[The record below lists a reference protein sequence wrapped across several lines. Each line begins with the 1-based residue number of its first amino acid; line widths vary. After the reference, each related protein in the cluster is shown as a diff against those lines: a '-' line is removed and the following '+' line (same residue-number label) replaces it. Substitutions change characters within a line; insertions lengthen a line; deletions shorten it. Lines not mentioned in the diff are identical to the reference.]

1 MPMTDHV
8 LVDSE
13 ISLQDGRAR
22 IDIGLP
28 WFRNLPYSS
37 ILDVSLELDGAPI
50 TSNEIELCVE
60 GKYWKIAELSQF
72 TEQSWFLQDRATIE
86 FPAPANL
93 GESVDCTV
101 NLLMLIPNMF
111 MGPDK
116 PLEIP
121 AQVRQQIPV
130 IHL

>member
-1 MPMTDHV
+1 MTDHV

-37 ILDVSLELDGAPI
+37 ILDFSLELDGAPI

-60 GKYWKIAELSQF
+60 GKYWKIAELAQF
-72 TEQSWFLQDRATIE
+72 TEQSWFLQDRATLE
-86 FPAPANL
+86 FPAPVHLAD
-93 GESVDCTV
+93 SADCTV

>member
-1 MPMTDHV
+1 MTDHV

-37 ILDVSLELDGAPI
+37 ILDVSLELDGTPI
-50 TSNEIELCVE
+50 KSNEIELCVDD
-60 GKYWKIAELSQF
+60 KYWKITDLAQV

>member
-1 MPMTDHV
+1 MTDHV

-28 WFRNLPYSS
+28 WFRNLSYSS
-37 ILDVSLELDGAPI
+37 ILDFSLELDGAPI

-60 GKYWKIAELSQF
+60 GKYWKIAELAQF
-72 TEQSWFLQDRATIE
+72 TEQSWFVQDRATIE

-101 NLLMLIPNMF
+101 NLLLLIPNMF

>member
-1 MPMTDHV
+1 MTDHV

-13 ISLQDGRAR
+13 LSIQDGKAR

-28 WFRNLPYSS
+28 WFRNLPFSS
-37 ILDVSLELDGAPI
+37 ILDISLELDGTAI
-50 TSNEIELCVE
+50 TASEIALCVD
-60 GKYWKIAELSQF
+60 GKYWPIAELSQL
-72 TEQSWFLQDRATIE
+72 TEQSWFLQDRAAIE
-86 FPAPANL
+86 FKAPASL
-93 GESVDCTV
+93 GKSADCTINV
-101 NLLMLIPNMF
+101 LMLIPNMF

-121 AQVRQQIPV
+121 SQVREQIPV

>member
-1 MPMTDHV
+1 MTDHV
-8 LVDSE
+8 LVDSQVS
-13 ISLQDGRAR
+13 IQNGRAR
-22 IDIGLP
+22 MDIGLP

-37 ILDVSLELDGAPI
+37 ILDVSLELDGA
-50 TSNEIELCVE
+50 TVSSEDIELCVD
-60 GKYWKIAELSQF
+60 GKYWRIAELSQF
-72 TEQSWFLQDRATIE
+72 KEQSWFLQDRATIE
-86 FPAPANL
+86 FQAPANL
-93 GESVDCTV
+93 AESADCTV

-121 AQVRQQIPV
+121 AQVRKQIPV

>member
-13 ISLQDGRAR
+13 IRIQDGRAR
-22 IDIGLP
+22 IDVGLP

-37 ILDVSLELDGAPI
+37 ILDFSLELDGIPI

-60 GKYWKIAELSQF
+60 GKCWKIAELAQF

-86 FPAPANL
+86 FSAPTNF
-93 GESVDCTV
+93 GQSVDCTV

>member
-1 MPMTDHV
+1 MTDHV

-13 ISLQDGRAR
+13 VSIQEGRAR

-37 ILDVSLELDGAPI
+37 ILDVSLELDGATI
-50 TSNEIELCVE
+50 TSNEIEICVDD
-60 GKYWKIAELSQF
+60 KYWKIADLAQM

-86 FPAPANL
+86 FPAPATL
-93 GESVDCTV
+93 GQSVDCTV

-121 AQVRQQIPV
+121 AQVRKQIPV

>member
-13 ISLQDGRAR
+13 VSIQEGRAR

-37 ILDVSLELDGAPI
+37 ILDVSLELDGATI
-50 TSNEIELCVE
+50 TSNEIEICVDD
-60 GKYWKIAELSQF
+60 KYWKIADLAQM

-86 FPAPANL
+86 FPAPATL
-93 GESVDCTV
+93 GQSVDCTV

-121 AQVRQQIPV
+121 AQVRKQIPV

>member
-1 MPMTDHV
+1 MTDHV
-8 LVDSE
+8 LADSE
-13 ISLQDGRAR
+13 ITIKDNKAR
-22 IDIGLP
+22 MAFGLP
-28 WFRNLPYSS
+28 WFRNLPFSS
-37 ILDVSLELDGAPI
+37 ILDISLELDGTAI
-50 TSNEIELCVE
+50 TSSEIAVYVE
-60 GKYWKIAELSQF
+60 GKYWPIAELSQL

-86 FPAPANL
+86 FSAPTNF
-93 GESVDCTV
+93 GQSVDCTV

-130 IHL
+130 IQL

>member
-37 ILDVSLELDGAPI
+37 ILDFSLELDGAPI
-50 TSNEIELCVE
+50 TANEIELCVE
-60 GKYWKIAELSQF
+60 GKYWKIAELAQF

-86 FPAPANL
+86 FLAPANL
-93 GESVDCTV
+93 GESVEEA
-101 NLLMLIPNMF
+101 
-111 MGPDK
+111 GPRWF
-116 PLEIP
+116 
-121 AQVRQQIPV
+121 Q
-130 IHL
+130 

>member
-1 MPMTDHV
+1 LALTDHV

-13 ISLQDGRAR
+13 ITIKDNQAR
-22 IDIGLP
+22 MNIGLP
-28 WFRNLPYSS
+28 WFRNLPFSS
-37 ILDVSLELDGAPI
+37 ILDISLVLDGTAI
-50 TSNEIELCVE
+50 TSSEIALCVD
-60 GKYWKIAELSQF
+60 GKYWPIAELSQL
-72 TEQSWFLQDRATIE
+72 TEQSWFLQDRAAIE
-86 FPAPANL
+86 FKAPASL
-93 GESVDCTV
+93 GESADCTV

-121 AQVRQQIPV
+121 SQVREQIPV

>member
-1 MPMTDHV
+1 MTDHV

-13 ISLQDGRAR
+13 IKIQDGRAR
-22 IDIGLP
+22 IDVGLP

-37 ILDVSLELDGAPI
+37 ILDLSLEIDGELIA
-50 TSNEIELCVE
+50 SNEIKLYVA
-60 GKYWKIAELSQF
+60 GKYWTIDDLAHV
-72 TEQSWFLQDRATIE
+72 TEQSWFVQDRATIE
-86 FPAPANL
+86 FKAPAIS
-93 GESVDCTV
+93 GDTADFAV

>member
-1 MPMTDHV
+1 MTDHV
-8 LVDSE
+8 LVSSQVS
-13 ISLQDGRAR
+13 IQSGRAK

-37 ILDVSLELDGAPI
+37 ILDFSLELDGSAI
-50 TSNEIELCVE
+50 TSNEIELYVE
-60 GKYWKIAELSQF
+60 GKYWKIAELAQF

-101 NLLMLIPNMF
+101 NLLLLIPNMF

-130 IHL
+130 IQL

>member
-1 MPMTDHV
+1 MAMTDHV
-8 LVDSE
+8 LVESE
-13 ISLQDGRAR
+13 ISIQDDKAK

-28 WFRNLPYSS
+28 WFRNLPFSS
-37 ILDVSLELDGAPI
+37 ILDVSLELDGKII
-50 TSNEIELCVE
+50 TANEIKLCVE
-60 GKYWKIAELSQF
+60 GKYWQIAELAQI
-72 TEQSWFLQDRATIE
+72 TEQSWFLQDKATLE
-86 FPAPANL
+86 FPAPVHLAD
-93 GESVDCTV
+93 SADCAV

>member
-37 ILDVSLELDGAPI
+37 ILDFSLELDGAPI
-50 TSNEIELCVE
+50 TANEIELCVE
-60 GKYWKIAELSQF
+60 GKYWKIAELAQF

-86 FPAPANL
+86 FLAPANL

-101 NLLMLIPNMF
+101 NLLLLIPNMF

>member
-1 MPMTDHV
+1 MTDHV

-37 ILDVSLELDGAPI
+37 ILDFSLELDGALI

-60 GKYWKIAELSQF
+60 GQYRKIADLAQF

-101 NLLMLIPNMF
+101 NLLLLIPNMF

>member
-13 ISLQDGRAR
+13 LSIQDGKAR

-37 ILDVSLELDGAPI
+37 ILDISLELDGTAI
-50 TSNEIELCVE
+50 TSSEIALCVD
-60 GKYWKIAELSQF
+60 GKYWPIAELSQL
-72 TEQSWFLQDRATIE
+72 TEQSWFLQDRAAIE
-86 FPAPANL
+86 FKAPASL
-93 GESVDCTV
+93 GESADCTV

-121 AQVRQQIPV
+121 SQVREQIPV

>member
-1 MPMTDHV
+1 MTDHV

-37 ILDVSLELDGAPI
+37 ILDFSLELDGAPI

-60 GKYWKIAELSQF
+60 GKYWKIAELAQF

-86 FPAPANL
+86 FLAPANL

-101 NLLMLIPNMF
+101 NLLLLIPNMF

>member
-13 ISLQDGRAR
+13 ISLQEGRAR

-28 WFRNLPYSS
+28 WFRNLSYSS
-37 ILDVSLELDGAPI
+37 ILDFSLELDGALI

-60 GKYWKIAELSQF
+60 GKYWKIAELAQF

-101 NLLMLIPNMF
+101 NLLLLIPNMF

>member
-37 ILDVSLELDGAPI
+37 ILDFSLELDGAPI

-60 GKYWKIAELSQF
+60 GEYWKIAELAQF

-86 FPAPANL
+86 FPAPVNL

-101 NLLMLIPNMF
+101 NLLLLIPNMF

>member
-1 MPMTDHV
+1 MTDHV

-13 ISLQDGRAR
+13 ISLQNGRAR
-22 IDIGLP
+22 IDVGLP

-37 ILDVSLELDGAPI
+37 ILDCSLELDGAPI
-50 TSNEIELCVE
+50 TSNEIELCIE
-60 GKYWKIAELSQF
+60 GKYWKIVELAQF

-101 NLLMLIPNMF
+101 NLLLLIPNMF

>member
-1 MPMTDHV
+1 MTDHV
-8 LVDSE
+8 LVDSQ
-13 ISLQDGRAR
+13 ISVQSGRAK
-22 IDIGLP
+22 IDIGMP

-37 ILDVSLELDGAPI
+37 ILELSLELNGTPI
-50 TSNEIELCVE
+50 TSDEIELSVE
-60 GKYWKIAELSQF
+60 GKYRKIAELAQF

-101 NLLMLIPNMF
+101 NLLLLIPNMF

-121 AQVRQQIPV
+121 AQIRHQIPV
-130 IHL
+130 IQL

>member
-8 LVDSE
+8 LVDSQVS
-13 ISLQDGRAR
+13 IHGDKAR

-37 ILDVSLELDGAPI
+37 ILELSLELDGAPI

-60 GKYWKIAELSQF
+60 GQYRKIAELAQF

-93 GESVDCTV
+93 GQSVDCTV
-101 NLLMLIPNMF
+101 NLLLLIPNMF

>member
-1 MPMTDHV
+1 MTDHV

-13 ISLQDGRAR
+13 LSIQDGKAR

-37 ILDVSLELDGAPI
+37 ILELSLELDGAPI
-50 TSNEIELCVE
+50 TSNEIELCVDD
-60 GKYWKIAELSQF
+60 KYWKIAELVQF
-72 TEQSWFLQDRATIE
+72 TEQSWFLQDKATIE

-93 GESVDCTV
+93 GQSADCTV
-101 NLLMLIPNMF
+101 NLLLLIPNMF

>member
-1 MPMTDHV
+1 MTDHV

-13 ISLQDGRAR
+13 ISLQNGRAR

-50 TSNEIELCVE
+50 TVNEIELCVE
-60 GKYWKIAELSQF
+60 DEYWKIAELAQF

-93 GESVDCTV
+93 GETVDCTV
-101 NLLMLIPNMF
+101 NLLLLIPNMF

-121 AQVRQQIPV
+121 AQVRKQIPV

>member
-1 MPMTDHV
+1 MTDHV

-13 ISLQDGRAR
+13 ISIQNGRAR
-22 IDIGLP
+22 MDIGLP

-37 ILDVSLELDGAPI
+37 ILDVSLELDGA
-50 TSNEIELCVE
+50 TVSSEDIELCVD
-60 GKYWKIAELSQF
+60 GKYWQIAELSQF
-72 TEQSWFLQDRATIE
+72 KEQSWFLQDRATIE
-86 FPAPANL
+86 FKAPANL
-93 GESVDCTV
+93 AESADCTV

-121 AQVRQQIPV
+121 AQVRKQIPV